1 MNQEKSN
8 GLPLAGVFFAVFAWG
23 IGPIFFLAVDLST
36 YSIIF
41 YRSIV
46 WPPILFLVIRLRHI
60 QITRQTMKVSLLPG
74 IVFGISGMFGFIAWK
89 ETSITNAT
97 IISNLSAALILFV
110 APRMLNEHVTRSQV
124 VFSIMSFVGVAG
136 VVFGAGGAGGATF
149 SGDAFALLNAVF
161 WAVYFVA
168 SKCARTAGISTW
180 AYLFGISV
188 SQLIVVVPLCLIFSP
203 DIGDASMR
211 DLGFV
216 LAMALI
222 PGTMGHGLI
231 VWAHRFVNAS
241 VTSLIGLLTPVISM
255 ASAWLVYNQDVAPL
269 QMLGA
274 AVVLLSLAG
283 VVRYGARASVIS
295 DALVAADPLLNSNP

>member
-1 MNQEKSN
+1 M
-8 GLPLAGVFFAVFAWG
+8 VAWG
-23 IGPIFFLAVDLST
+23 LGPIFFLAIHVSA

-41 YRSIV
+41 YRAIM
-46 WPPILFLVIRLRHI
+46 WPPILYLVIRLCHN
-60 QITRQTMKVSLLPG
+60 QITRETMRESLLPG

-89 ETSITNAT
+89 ETSIANAT

-110 APRMLNEHVTRSQV
+110 APRMLKEHVTRPQV
-124 VFSIMSFVGVAG
+124 IFSVLSFIGVAG
-136 VVFGAGGAGGATF
+136 VVFGASGAGGAKI
-149 SGDAFALLNAVF
+149 SGDVFALLNAVF

-168 SKCARTAGISTW
+168 SKRARTGGVSTW

-203 DIGDASMR
+203 DIGNISNR
-211 DLGFV
+211 DLGI
-216 LAMALI
+216 LLIMALI
-222 PGTMGHGLI
+222 PGTMGHGLM

-255 ASAWLVYNQDVAPL
+255 ASAWLVYSQDVAPL
-269 QMLGA
+269 QMVGA

-283 VVRYGARASVIS
+283 VVRYGAKMSVIS
-295 DALVAADPLLNSNP
+295 DGLVTADPLLNSNT